1 MSNVPVGYKQTDVGV
16 IPEDWEFFLL
26 GNIAIFSQGTQ
37 VGLEKQIKVEKEGY
51 IKFLR
56 IENYTQQSGDF
67 RFVPQDEGKN
77 KIVHEDDIVVVR
89 YGATAGFIG
98 IGLKGIL
105 ANNLFKI
112 EPNKKYLVK
121 EFLFVFLKSDG
132 VFKYFQD
139 AMSGGAMPALSFKT
153 VKKLSII
160 LPTLTEQTAIATALS
175 DVDALLNQLDKLIA
189 KKRDIKQATMQQ
201 LLTGKKRLA
210 GFSGEW
216 EVKKL
221 GEVASLSRLNIIP
234 ANWPTQMYVHFS
246 LPAFDEGKS
255 PVVELGSEIKSNKFI
270 VPEGTVLVSKLNPRI
285 PRVWMPDEIP
295 ENSIASTEFLV
306 LFPKNGIS
314 RQFLFILCKSPKFCE
329 QMEKS
334 ATGTT
339 GSHQRISPS
348 DALTMSIF
356 VPSDSEEQTAIAT
369 LLTDMDNEISQLQQ
383 RRHKTHALKQ
393 GMMQQLLTGKIRLI

>member
-16 IPEDWEFFLL
+16 IPEDWETDLVKNHCLITTGAKNTQDRIEDGQFPFFVR
-26 GNIAIFSQGTQ
+26 SQKIEKINSYSFDGEAVLTAGDGVGT
-37 VGLEKQIKVEKEGY
+37 GKVFHY
-51 IKFLR
+51 IKGKFDLHQRVYKMSDFSEKLDGYFFYLYFSNHFYNR
-56 IENYTQQSGDF
+56 IMQMTAKSSVDSVRMEMIADM
-67 RFVPQDEGKN
+67 
-77 KIVHEDDIVVVR
+77 KIP
-89 YGATAGFIG
+89 
-98 IGLKGIL
+98 L
-105 ANNLFKI
+105 
-112 EPNKKYLVK
+112 P
-121 EFLFVFLKSDG
+121 
-132 VFKYFQD
+132 
-139 AMSGGAMPALSFKT
+139 
-153 VKKLSII
+153 
-160 LPTLTEQTAIATALS
+160 PTLTEQTAIATALS

-393 GMMQQLLTGKIRLI
+393 GMMQQLLTGKIRLVS